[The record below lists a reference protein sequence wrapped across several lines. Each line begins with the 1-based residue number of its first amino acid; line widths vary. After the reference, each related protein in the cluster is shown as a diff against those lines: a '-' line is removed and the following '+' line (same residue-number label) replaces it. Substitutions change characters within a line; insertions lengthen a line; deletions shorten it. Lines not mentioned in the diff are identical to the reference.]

1 VKAAFGAAFCVWR
14 EAMART
20 VYFTT
25 PIYYVNAEPHIGH
38 LYTTVLA
45 DALKRF
51 HSMMGDDVYFLTG
64 TDEHG
69 EKIQQVAERQ
79 GITAQ
84 ALVDRVSQVFRDTWA
99 TIGIS
104 NDDFIHTT
112 EPRHQRFVQEVLQ
125 RVKDSGDIYFDEYAG
140 LYCVGCERNM
150 NLSELVDG
158 LCPDHK
164 TKPVEVKES
173 NYFFRMGKY
182 QERLRAAIASD
193 EIRIRPE
200 RYKNEVLSFLEQ
212 KLEDLCISRPKAR
225 LRWGIELPFD
235 DNFVTYVWYD
245 ALLNYPSALAS
256 SPKGDIRAK
265 YWPHCNHLIAKD
277 ILKTHAIYW
286 PTMLMSAG
294 IELPKR
300 LDVHG
305 YWLAGESKMSKS
317 LGNVVR
323 PLEFDARFKE
333 QGGIEALRYF
343 FFREMKFGTDA
354 GFTYELFVER
364 YNAEL
369 ANGLG
374 NLLSRTAAMVGKYLG
389 GAIPAI
395 ADEALASEPAQ
406 KARAAVSRY
415 AELFEAR
422 SFHLAVEDVRAMIGS
437 ADLFITQKEPWKLVK
452 QADRRAELELVLAT
466 ALEVVRVAAVLL
478 SPFMPRKCREILDFL
493 GEARPLDGS
502 VLFAELAAFGGLEAG
517 HVLRGEAPKFPR
529 IDAASLDVSA
539 SAEAASAKAAA
550 SPSTADPPILETPIG
565 EEITI
570 DDFAKADLRV
580 GVVREGHLVEGADKL
595 IRLMIDLGEGRLR
608 QIFAGIR
615 AAYPEPAK
623 LVGTQVIV
631 VANLKPRQMKWGL
644 SEGMVLAASGGG
656 KKRLCAATFDGAL
669 EPGDRVS

>member
-1 VKAAFGAAFCVWR
+1 MG
-14 EAMART
+14 RT

-51 HSMMGDDVYFLTG
+51 HEMMGDDAYFLTG

-69 EKIQQVAERQ
+69 EKIQQVAEKQ
-79 GITAQ
+79 GVTAQ
-84 ALVDRVSQVFRDTWA
+84 ALVDGVSKKFKDTWA
-99 TIGIS
+99 EIGIA
-104 NDDFIHTT
+104 NDDFIRTT
-112 EPRHQRFVQEVLQ
+112 EPRHKRFVQEVLQ
-125 RVKDSGDIYFDEYAG
+125 RVKDAGDIYFDEYSG

-158 LCPDHK
+158 MCPDHK

-182 QERLRAAIASD
+182 QERLRAAIESD

-200 RYKNEVLSFLEQ
+200 RYKNEVLSFLDQ
-212 KLEDLCISRPKAR
+212 KLEDLCISRPKTR

-235 DNFVTYVWYD
+235 DKFVTYVWYD

-256 SPKGDIRAK
+256 SPSGDIRAK
-265 YWPHCNHLIAKD
+265 YWPACNHLIAKD

-305 YWLAGESKMSKS
+305 YWLSGESKMSKS

-354 GFTYELFVER
+354 SFTYELFVER

-374 NLLSRTAAMVGKYLG
+374 NLLSRTASMVGKYLG
-389 GAIPAI
+389 GAVPAI
-395 ADEALASEPAQ
+395 SDGALASEPAE
-406 KARAAVSRY
+406 KVRSAVARY
-415 AELFEAR
+415 AELFESR
-422 SFHLAVEDVRAMIGS
+422 SFHTAVEDVRAMIAA
-437 ADLFITQKEPWKLVK
+437 ADLFITQREPWKLIK
-452 QADRRAELELVLAT
+452 QPERRAELETVLAT

-493 GEARPLDGS
+493 GEKRALDGS
-502 VLFAELAAFGGLEAG
+502 APFADLAAFGGLQAG
-517 HVLRGEAPKFPR
+517 HVLSGEAPKFPR
-529 IDAASLDVSA
+529 IDEAKLADLAPSPA
-539 SAEAASAKAAA
+539 KPAAEA
-550 SPSTADPPILETPIG
+550 PSEKREDVAPIG

-570 DDFAKADLRV
+570 DDFGKADLRV
-580 GVVREGHLVEGADKL
+580 GIVREGHLVEGADKL

-615 AAYPEPAK
+615 AAYPDPAK
-623 LVGTQVIV
+623 LVGTKVIV

-644 SEGMVLAASGGG
+644 SEGMVLAGSGGG
-656 KKRLCAATFDGAL
+656 KKRLCAATFDGTL
-669 EPGDRVS
+669 EPGDKVS